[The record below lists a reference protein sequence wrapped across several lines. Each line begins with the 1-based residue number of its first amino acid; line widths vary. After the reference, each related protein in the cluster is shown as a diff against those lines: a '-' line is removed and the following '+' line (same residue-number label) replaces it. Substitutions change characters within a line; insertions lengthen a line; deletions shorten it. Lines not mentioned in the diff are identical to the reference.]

1 MIAHFVVVA
10 PPARCASYA
19 VRLPILVGRSR
30 EAKFRIQQD
39 RVSRRHCEFTVEDGV
54 VQLRDL
60 GSRNG
65 TLLGGRPVAAETP
78 VPVPP
83 GAVVRVGSIEFRIE
97 YDSLGQA
104 PTVDLQAPRAPQEDE
119 TLHLAGGAVDGPDVE
134 IRMDAAPGDAA
145 PRETDGDAASPPATR
160 RRSDPGEFLDGL
172 S

>member
-30 EAKFRIQQD
+30 EAKFRIQQE
-39 RVSRRHCEFTVEDGV
+39 RVSRRHCQFTVEDGV
-54 VQLRDL
+54 VHLRDL

-83 GAVVRVGSIEFRIE
+83 GEVVRVGSIEFRVE
-97 YDSLGQA
+97 YDPLGET
-104 PTVDLQAPRAPQEDE
+104 PTVDLRAPDDRQGDE
-119 TLHLAGGAVDGPDVE
+119 TVRLVGGVPHGLDVE
-134 IRMDAAPGDAA
+134 ICLDGAADEAA
-145 PRETDGDAASPPATR
+145 PRETDGEAAPPPTARPRT
-160 RRSDPGEFLDGL
+160 DLGDLLDGL